1 MRRFYAPVENFNNSQ
16 VTLNIE
22 ETRHL
27 RDVLRL
33 RMGEEIAVFDGH
45 GKEFLCKIETIEK
58 KESHLKIIEEIL
70 PKSPESNLNLTL
82 AVAILKGEKFDLV
95 IQKAVELG
103 VSKFVPIFTKRCDV
117 KLKDN
122 DKKLER
128 WQRIILEASKQ
139 SGRAKLM
146 EIESPI
152 NFESFVKKSDGE
164 NFVLFSER
172 NGENFSAIKSSL
184 NITAIIGSEGGW
196 EDSEIE
202 LAQKKGIQIITLG
215 GRILRAET
223 AVIAI
228 SALLQNHFGD
238 LN

>member
-1 MRRFYAPVENFNNSQ
+1 MRRFYAPVTNFDNSEI
-16 VTLNIE
+16 TLNIE

-70 PKSPESNLNLTL
+70 PKSPESNFNLTL
-82 AVAILKGEKFDLV
+82 VVAILKGEKFDLV

-103 VSKFVPIFTKRCDV
+103 VSKFIPIITKRCDV

-139 SGRAKLM
+139 CGRAKLM

-152 NFESFVKKSDGE
+152 NFESLIKRSDGE

-172 NGENFSAIKSSL
+172 EGENFSAIKFSL

-202 LAQKKGIQIITLG
+202 LAQKNEIKIITLG